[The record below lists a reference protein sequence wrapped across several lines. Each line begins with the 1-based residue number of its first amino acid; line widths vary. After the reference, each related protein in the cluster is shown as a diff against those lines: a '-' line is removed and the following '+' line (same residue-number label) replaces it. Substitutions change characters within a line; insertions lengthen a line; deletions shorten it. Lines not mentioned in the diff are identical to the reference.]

1 MKSPLLKVIDFDSVV
16 KNTKVAKSI
25 ILIKGFSNFIVYSR
39 SFEITNMEELSPRGL
54 TVAGLNQI
62 KAFNTYSLISQL
74 LLHSCN
80 RKQKI

>member
-1 MKSPLLKVIDFDSVV
+1 MLH
-16 KNTKVAKSI
+16 
-25 ILIKGFSNFIVYSR
+25 SR
-39 SFEITNMEELSPRGL
+39 NSEITNMEEVSPRGL

-74 LLHSCN
+74 LLRSCN